1 MDQYNI
7 PEELKYTKEHE
18 WVRIEASLAVVG
30 ITDYAQQ
37 QMGDIT
43 FVDLPE
49 VGRRVAQ
56 MEEFC
61 TLESV
66 KVAADVYSPLSGVVA
81 EINSALEDHPEFV
94 NQDCYGQGWLV
105 KLQDFDPAELNE
117 LMDAAAY
124 LTFISQGA

>member
-1 MDQYNI
+1 MDQYQF
-7 PEELKYTKEHE
+7 PEDLKYTKEHE
-18 WVRIEASLAVVG
+18 WVKIDGILAVVG

-61 TLESV
+61 TIESV

-81 EINSALEDHPEFV
+81 ETNSALDEHPEWL

-105 KLQDFDPAELNE
+105 KLQDFESAELNE
-117 LMDAAAY
+117 LMDAGAY
-124 LTFISQGA
+124 LTFITQGA

>member
-1 MDQYNI
+1 MDHYNI

-18 WVRIEASLAVVG
+18 WVRIDGPLAVVG

-49 VGRRVAQ
+49 VGRRVSQ

-66 KVAADVYSPLSGVVA
+66 KVAADVYSPLSGVVS
-81 EINSALEDHPEFV
+81 EINADLEDHPEFV
-94 NQDCYGQGWLV
+94 NQDCYGRGWLV

-124 LTFISQGA
+124 FTFITQGA

>member
-1 MDQYNI
+1 MDQYHI

>member
-1 MDQYNI
+1 MDQYHI

-124 LTFISQGA
+124 LTFITQGA